1 VTVEREPASKEIA
14 VAAAED
20 RNLGAPTPESADH
33 TLSIVELLRDGP
45 DSTSSLATILGEHAE
60 LEQLLAA
67 EPVSPMARAIIG
79 RLIEHQNA
87 EREAF
92 LSALRVYQEET
103 SRLSHETTLARAE
116 LARQIDAARL
126 EREHLLAEFLDR
138 LDQLS
143 AKISTSAARYTAQLA
158 EKEILQRDAEKRA
171 EVYAGHAANAQKIVA
186 DMRRSSS
193 WRITA
198 PMRLLSRMLARR
210 TSTTSAKPGD

>member
-1 VTVEREPASKEIA
+1 MEREPVSKEIA
-14 VAAAED
+14 VASAED
-20 RNLGAPTPESADH
+20 RDLGAPPAEPSDH

-45 DSTSSLATILGEHAE
+45 GPAGSLAALLGEHAE
-60 LEQLLAA
+60 LEQLLAS

-103 SRLSHETTLARAE
+103 SRHIHDVTQVRAE

-126 EREHLLAEFLDR
+126 EREHLLTEFLDR

-158 EKEILQRDAEKRA
+158 EKEILLRDAEKRVD
-171 EVYAGHAANAQKIVA
+171 VYAGHAANAESVIA

-193 WRITA
+193 WRLTA
-198 PMRLLSRMLARR
+198 PIRLLSRMIASR
-210 TSTTSAKPGD
+210 TPTTAAKPGD

>member
-1 VTVEREPASKEIA
+1 MEREPASKELA
-14 VAAAED
+14 VAGAGQRD
-20 RNLGAPTPESADH
+20 LGVPTPESEDDS
-33 TLSIVELLRDGP
+33 LSIVQLLRDGR
-45 DSTSSLATILGEHAE
+45 DSTSSLATLLGEHAE
-60 LEQLLAA
+60 LEQLLAS
-67 EPVSPMARAIIG
+67 EPVSAMARAIIG

-87 EREAF
+87 ERDAF
-92 LSALRVYQEET
+92 MSALRVYQEET
-103 SRLSHETTLARAE
+103 SRLSHEITQARAE

-138 LDQLS
+138 LDLLS

-171 EVYAGHAANAQKIVA
+171 EIYAGHAANAQNVIA

-198 PMRLLSRMLARR
+198 PMRLVSRMLARR
-210 TSTTSAKPGD
+210 TPTTSAKPGD